1 MQDTKWKRIRSNH
14 LEYVLKK
21 INKLLHALE
30 FQRIKHQ
37 NFDFFRLDS
46 ILVGLPRWLSGKEFG
61 CHCRRCRFNP
71 CVGKIPWKGKWLPT
85 PVFLPGKTH
94 GERSLA
100 GYTPQGFKESDT
112 TEWLNHH
119 HPLGVTRR
127 APASH
132 KEQPT
137 LTYGLLSWNTDDW
150 DSWGVGRPEGG
161 FPEAQMYQS
170 IREHVQNPKFT
181 KSPVWGAELPDGP
194 GDREERRRSWLSWE
208 GPVFPF

>member
-112 TEWLNHH
+112 TEWTTTILLGSPEEPPPLTRSSPHSRMGCSRGTLMTDTPGAWGGLRVGSQKRKCISLSENTSRTPSLLNH
-119 HPLGVTRR
+119 LFE
-127 APASH
+127 
-132 KEQPT
+132 EQSF
-137 LTYGLLSWNTDDW
+137 LTAQGTVKK
-150 DSWGVGRPEGG
+150 GE
-161 FPEAQMYQS
+161 EA
-170 IREHVQNPKFT
+170 
-181 KSPVWGAELPDGP
+181 G
-194 GDREERRRSWLSWE
+194 
-208 GPVFPF
+208 